1 MEVLLDPSNLSI
13 KLPFWFEIEIACYSI
28 YFLQTRQSPG
38 ILQLWRMHT
47 FKFLSTLPNPH

>member
-13 KLPFWFEIEIACYSI
+13 KLPFWFELEIACYSI

-38 ILQLWRMHT
+38 ILQL
-47 FKFLSTLPNPH
+47 